1 MTGSTVDD
9 VRALAHRMLQ
19 QGRAADAENI
29 LRQIIAQMPGDAESH
44 HLLGV
49 IYAQSD
55 RFAEAEQMIRS
66 AIELSPKV
74 AAYHANLGNVLQELG
89 RVDDSVFAYQ
99 AALAIEPG
107 LAAVRSNL
115 GNALQRLGLFAAAID
130 HYQAALQIIPD
141 AAVIWVNLGNAL
153 RASSRNAE
161 AAGAYQ
167 RAVEIQPGYLD
178 ALLGLAAAQLAS
190 EQFGAAVD
198 TCHRAIPIDASSIP
212 ARQMLG
218 SALRTL
224 ARSSEAAVQ
233 LREATRRDVNRWEA
247 WHELGGALRE
257 SADLAGSIDAYRHAI
272 QLNPNYAGAHY
283 GLAWSLLQGGDY
295 AEGFAEY
302 EWRERLELAPPRPA
316 TLPRWDGTPGK
327 DQRVVL
333 IAEQG
338 FGDCIMAYRY
348 LPMVR
353 ERAGEVILQCP
364 AALQRFFAQQPGVC
378 RVVTDI
384 ESAGAM
390 SYCPMMSL
398 PHLFDTRVETIP
410 AITPY
415 LVADEARRSVWR
427 GRIAKDVMN
436 IGIAWTGN
444 AMPRHRSISPDE
456 LKALATLE
464 GVRFHSLQ
472 GGPTARAINAA
483 CNTIPVIDWSAEL
496 VDFAEVAALIAN
508 LDCIVT
514 IDTAVAHLA
523 GAMGKRTFVLL
534 NYAPDWRWFSSRA
547 DSPWYPAVRLFRQK
561 LPLDWQSPLAEV
573 VAELRK

>member
-9 VRALAHRMLQ
+9 ARALAHRMLQ

-29 LRQIIAQMPGDAESH
+29 LRQIVAQMPGDAESR

-49 IYAQSD
+49 IYAQSA

-66 AIELSPKV
+66 AIQLSPKV
-74 AAYHANLGNVLQELG
+74 TAYYTNLGNVLQELG
-89 RVDDSVFAYQ
+89 KNDQAIAAY
-99 AALAIEPG
+99 ASALAIAPS
-107 LAAVRSNL
+107 LAVARSNL
-115 GNALQRLGLFAAAID
+115 GNALQKAGRFAEAIQN
-130 HYQAALQIIPD
+130 YREALRVAPD

-161 AAGAYQ
+161 ATGAYQ
-167 RAVEIQPGYLD
+167 RAVEIQPGYVD

-190 EQFGAAVD
+190 EQFGAVVD
-198 TCHRAIPIDASSIP
+198 TCHRAIAIDASSNP

-224 ARSSEAAVQ
+224 GRPSEAAVQ

-257 SADLAGSIDAYRHAI
+257 AGDLAGSIGAYRHAI
-272 QLNPNYAGAHY
+272 QLNPNDAGAHY

-302 EWRERLELAPPRPA
+302 EWRERLELAPSRPA
-316 TLPRWDGTPGK
+316 ALPRWDGGPGK
-327 DQRVVL
+327 QQRVAL

-353 ERAGEVILQCP
+353 ERVGEVIVQCP
-364 AALQRFFAQQPGVC
+364 AALQRFFAQQLGAC
-378 RVVTDI
+378 CVVTDV

-398 PHLFDTRVETIP
+398 PRLFDTRVDTIP
-410 AITPY
+410 GKTPY

-427 GRIAKDVMN
+427 GRIASDAMN
-436 IGIAWTGN
+436 IGIAWMGN
-444 AMPRHRSISPDE
+444 ATPRYRSISPDD
-456 LKALATLE
+456 LQSLNTLE

-496 VDFAEVAALIAN
+496 IDFAEVAALIAN

-523 GAMGKRTFVLL
+523 GAMGKRTLVLL
-534 NYAPDWRWFSSRA
+534 NYAPDWRWFSDRA
-547 DSPWYPAVRLFRQK
+547 DSPWYPTVKLFRQK
-561 LPLDWQSPLAEV
+561 QPLDWRSPLAEAL
-573 VAELRK
+573 AELRK